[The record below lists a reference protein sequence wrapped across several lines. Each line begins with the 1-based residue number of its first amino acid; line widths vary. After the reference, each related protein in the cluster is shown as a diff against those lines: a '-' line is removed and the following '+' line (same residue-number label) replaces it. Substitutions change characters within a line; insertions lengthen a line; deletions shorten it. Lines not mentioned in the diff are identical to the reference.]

1 MSRKRPEA
9 VTLPSVNLLSE
20 SAFVR
25 LAARRLRQRFVAGGV
40 VLLLLVAGAWT
51 FQHLR
56 VEEADKLVAVERAE
70 TTRLTGQTQVLAPV
84 RTFVNGV
91 AVQKSTVETAM
102 ANEVYVSDVLDGVRD
117 ATPFGAQLT
126 TVAVTIAP
134 TTGAAGAAVPAA
146 ASACPGPD
154 PFNTRTV
161 IGCVTLSGTAGS
173 RAEVG
178 DMVIALGASPLFVEP
193 FISTTTTDDGQ
204 AVTFSGSVGLSE
216 KVLSGRYASEPADQ
230 AGDQA
235 GAGTVAESADAAK
248 GGS

>member
-1 MSRKRPEA
+1 MSRKHQEVVGPPA
-9 VTLPSVNLLSE
+9 VNLLSE

-25 LAARRLRQRFVAGGV
+25 LAARRLRHRFVAGGV
-40 VLLLLVAGAWT
+40 VMMLLVGGAWA
-51 FQHLR
+51 FQHVR
-56 VEEADKLVAVERAE
+56 VDEAHKLVAVEQAE

-84 RTFVNGV
+84 RTFVSGV
-91 AVQKSTVETAM
+91 AVQQGTVQGAM
-102 ANEVYVSDVLDGVRD
+102 ANEVYVSEVLDGVRD
-117 ATPFGAQLT
+117 ATPLGAQLT

-134 TTGAAGAAVPAA
+134 TTGVDGAAVAGA
-146 ASACPGPD
+146 VSACPGPD
-154 PFNTRTV
+154 PFNTRIV
-161 IGCVTLSGTAGS
+161 VGCVTLSGTAGS

-216 KVLSGRYASEPADQ
+216 KVLSGRYA
-230 AGDQA
+230 
-235 GAGTVAESADAAK
+235 VSAPDSTE

>member
-1 MSRKRPEA
+1 MSRKRAEA

-56 VEEADKLVAVERAE
+56 VEEANKLVAVERAE

-117 ATPFGAQLT
+117 ATPPGAQLT

-134 TTGAAGAAVPAA
+134 TTGADGAAVPAA

-161 IGCVTLSGTAGS
+161 IGCVMLSGTAGS

-178 DMVIALGASPLFVEP
+178 DMVIALGASHLFVEP

-216 KVLSGRYASEPADQ
+216 KVLSGRYATKTDADN
-230 AGDQA
+230 GDT
-235 GAGTVAESADAAK
+235 GVAAK

>member
-1 MSRKRPEA
+1 MSSRKRPEA
-9 VTLPSVNLLSE
+9 VSLPSVNLLSE
-20 SAFVR
+20 SAFLR
-25 LAARRLRQRFVAGGV
+25 LAARRLRHRFVAGGLV
-40 VLLLLVAGAWT
+40 MLLLVGGAWT

-56 VEEADKLVAVERAE
+56 VEETRKLVAVEQAE

-91 AVQKSTVETAM
+91 AVQQSTVETAM
-102 ANEVYVSDVLDGVRD
+102 ADEVYVSDVLDGVRD
-117 ATPFGAQLT
+117 ATPPGAQLT
-126 TVAVTIAP
+126 TVAVTITA
-134 TTGAAGAAVPAA
+134 TAGVGGAAVAGA

-161 IGCVTLSGTAGS
+161 VGCVTLSGTAGS

-178 DMVIALGASPLFVEP
+178 DMVVALGASPLFVEP

-216 KVLSGRYASEPADQ
+216 KVYSGRYAAAPADPATSTQ
-230 AGDQA
+230 
-235 GAGTVAESADAAK
+235 GTSE

>member
-1 MSRKRPEA
+1 MSRKRAEA

-56 VEEADKLVAVERAE
+56 VEEANKLVAVERAE

-117 ATPFGAQLT
+117 ATPPGAQLT

-134 TTGAAGAAVPAA
+134 TTGADGAAVPAA

-161 IGCVTLSGTAGS
+161 IGCVMLSGTAGS

-178 DMVIALGASPLFVEP
+178 DMVIALGASHLFV
-193 FISTTTTDDGQ
+193 
-204 AVTFSGSVGLSE
+204 
-216 KVLSGRYASEPADQ
+216 
-230 AGDQA
+230 
-235 GAGTVAESADAAK
+235 
-248 GGS
+248 